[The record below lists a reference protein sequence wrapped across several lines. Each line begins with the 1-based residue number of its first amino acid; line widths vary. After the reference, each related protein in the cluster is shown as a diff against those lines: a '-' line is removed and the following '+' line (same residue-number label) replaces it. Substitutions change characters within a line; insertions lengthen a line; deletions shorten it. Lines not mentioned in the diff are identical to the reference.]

1 MVPRKSPSGQMSPGK
16 SPTAQMSP
24 GKSPQYGKLSHQ
36 MAMIKA
42 KNPVLEPERGQM
54 SPRKSPGMS
63 PSVQLSPGK
72 SPTGQ
77 ISPQLLPGKSP
88 SGQMLPQL
96 LPGKSP
102 SGQMSPGKSPH
113 TSKLSPQRATI
124 KAKNPFL
131 EPIEEDES
139 SENPQRLC
147 RHYRYGN
154 CTFGNSCRYVHADYD
169 ESGSQKE
176 RVSQVSVPKP
186 SPSKAKQSISTKDP
200 KKKGMYN

>member
-77 ISPQLLPGKSP
+77 IS
-88 SGQMLPQL
+88 PQL

-186 SPSKAKQSISTKDP
+186 SPSKAKQSISTKDH